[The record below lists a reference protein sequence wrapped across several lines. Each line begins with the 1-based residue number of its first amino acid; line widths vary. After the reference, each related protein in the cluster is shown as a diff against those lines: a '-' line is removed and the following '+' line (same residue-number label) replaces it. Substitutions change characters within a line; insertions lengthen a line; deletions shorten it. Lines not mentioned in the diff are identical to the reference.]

1 MGRKKKEEFADIE
14 DRLDDAIGT
23 YLIKGPGH
31 LTLEQTA
38 VLIWHV
44 EGRKTKAP
52 MTKMGML
59 KVEQNALLKMRIG
72 LAKYGITKLDD
83 VLNVGRRE
91 AVSANGW
98 TENAVDGD

>member
-14 DRLDDAIGT
+14 ERLDDAIGT
-23 YLIKGPGH
+23 YLVKGPGT

-38 VLIWHV
+38 VLIWHI

-59 KVEQNALLKMRIG
+59 KVEQNALMKLRLG
-72 LAKYGITKLDD
+72 LAKYGITKLSD
-83 VLNVGRRE
+83 VIDPNGRS
-91 AVSANGW
+91 AVEVKGFRSSID
-98 TENAVDGD
+98 ED

>member
-1 MGRKKKEEFADIE
+1 MGRRKKEEFADIE

-23 YLIKGPGH
+23 YLVKGPGS

-38 VLIWHV
+38 VLIWHI

-59 KVEQNALLKMRIG
+59 KVEQNALMKLRLG
-72 LAKYGITKLDD
+72 LAKYGIKSLDD
-83 VLNVGRRE
+83 VIDPNGRAPAE
-91 AVSANGW
+91 VKGFGSSID
-98 TENAVDGD
+98 EN

>member
-1 MGRKKKEEFADIE
+1 MGRRKKEEFADIE

-23 YLIKGPGH
+23 YLVKGPGS

-38 VLIWHV
+38 VLIWHI

-59 KVEQNALLKMRIG
+59 KVEQNALMKLRLG
-72 LAKYGITKLDD
+72 LAKYGIKSLDD
-83 VLNVGRRE
+83 VIDPNGRQTAE
-91 AVSANGW
+91 AKGWANN
-98 TENAVDGD
+98 TVD